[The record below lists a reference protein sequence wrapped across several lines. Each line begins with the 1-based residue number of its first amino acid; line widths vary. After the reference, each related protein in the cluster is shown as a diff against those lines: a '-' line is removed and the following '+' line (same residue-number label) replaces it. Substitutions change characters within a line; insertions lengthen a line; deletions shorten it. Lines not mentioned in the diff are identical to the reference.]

1 MERTA
6 NRRYVSAHARFRAP
20 WGGALT
26 AVSVLST
33 LLLVGASVLCLS
45 VLPSELEFTRLAAA
59 VLPLLVVLC
68 CLPFMVRGYALTDRE
83 LVIQRLG
90 WTTRW
95 PLAGLTAAE
104 VDPDALK
111 KSIRLWGNGGLFSF
125 CGWFRNRK
133 LGLYRLFATDP
144 KRCVVLKW
152 GARTVV
158 VTPDQPAEF
167 VSEIRRRF

>member
-1 MERTA
+1 MTA
-6 NRRYVSAHARFRAP
+6 PFEDIRFRAP
-20 WGGALT
+20 WGGLLT
-26 AVSVLST
+26 LISVLST
-33 LLLVGASVLCLS
+33 LLLVGASILCLS
-45 VLPSELEFTRLAAA
+45 MLPPKLEFLRLAAV

-68 CLPFMVRGYALTDRE
+68 CLPFMVRGYALTERE

-104 VDPDALK
+104 ADPDALT

-125 CGWFRNRK
+125 YGWFRNKK
-133 LGLYRLFATDP
+133 LGPYRLFATDP
-144 KRCVVLKW
+144 KRCVVLTW
-152 GARTVV
+152 GSRTVV